1 VKALTIRQPYAWAIV
16 FGSKNIENRSTNWT
30 YRGRLAI
37 HAGAL
42 EHHEGW
48 DDDRVTEEWMNAVD
62 WQADAIHIRSAV
74 IGIVDLVDIHKD
86 DGCCRPWGESASD
99 DDAGRARYNRTHLV
113 LDNVTILD
121 QPIPCLGAQG
131 LWTPPT
137 QVLEVM

>member
-1 VKALTIRQPYAWAIV
+1 MKALTVKQPWAWSII
-16 FGSKNIENRSTNWT
+16 FGGKDIENRSTNWS

-42 EHHEGW
+42 EDRAGW
-48 DDDRVTEEWMNAVD
+48 SDERVTEEWMHATD

-74 IGIVDLVDIHKD
+74 IGIVDLIDVHRDT
-86 DGCCRPWGESASD
+86 GCCRPWGDSAPNEGG
-99 DDAGRARYNRTHLV
+99 GRARNNRTHLV